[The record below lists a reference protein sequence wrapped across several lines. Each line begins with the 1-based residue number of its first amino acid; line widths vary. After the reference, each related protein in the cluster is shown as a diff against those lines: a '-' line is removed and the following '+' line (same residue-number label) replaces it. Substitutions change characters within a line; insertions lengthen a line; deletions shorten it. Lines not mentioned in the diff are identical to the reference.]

1 MVKVIVVG
9 ATGLVGGTILSL
21 LEERNF
27 PTDEVKCLASER
39 SAGKPLPFRGKD
51 LEVRTLRSE
60 EFQGYDLALFA
71 AGGEVSREFIPLAL
85 EAGLEVVDNSSY
97 FRMDPQV
104 PLVVPEVN
112 PEAIGEARL
121 IANPNCSTIQC
132 MAPLFALDRAWGLK
146 RVVYS
151 TYQSVSGSGVK
162 GLKDLEEG
170 TNFAYPHPIRDN
182 LLPQIDDFLESG
194 YTKEEMK
201 MVNESRKILS
211 RPHLPVTATAV
222 RVPVP
227 CCHGVSINVELDRDF
242 DLEEVRNCLRSQDGV
257 VVLDQPEKGVYP
269 MPRDLAGTDEVYVGR
284 IRRDPSIPYGLN
296 LWTVADNVRKGAALN
311 TVEIAELLLQRKLDE
326 MSD

>member
-1 MVKVIVVG
+1 MTKVIVVG
-9 ATGLVGGTILSL
+9 ATGLVGGSILSI

-27 PTDEVKCLASER
+27 PADEVKCLASER
-39 SAGKPLPFRGKD
+39 SAGKSLPFRGKD

-71 AGGEVSREFIPLAL
+71 AGGEVSRDFIPLAL
-85 EAGLEVVDNSSY
+85 DAGLEVVDNSSY
-97 FRMDPQV
+97 FRMDPSV

-112 PEAIGEARL
+112 PEAIGKARL

-132 MAPLFALDRAWGLK
+132 MAPLFALDQALGLK

-162 GLKDLEEG
+162 GLEDLKEG
-170 TNFAYPHPIRDN
+170 TSHAYPHPIRDN

-211 RPHLPVTATAV
+211 RPGLPITATAV

-227 CCHGVSINVELDRDF
+227 YCHGVSINVELQRDF
-242 DLEEVRNCLRSQDGV
+242 DLEEVRDLLDSQEGLF
-257 VVLDQPEKGVYP
+257 VLDRPKEGIYP
-269 MPRDLAGTDEVYVGR
+269 MPRDLVGTDEVYVGR
-284 IRRDPSIPYGLN
+284 IRRDLSVPYGLH

-311 TVEIAELLLQRKLDE
+311 TVEIAELLLQRK
-326 MSD
+326 

>member
-1 MVKVIVVG
+1 MTKVIVVG

-27 PTDEVKCLASER
+27 PADEVKCLASER
-39 SAGKPLPFRGKD
+39 SAGKTLPFRGKD
-51 LEVRTLRSE
+51 LVVRPLQSE

-71 AGGEVSREFIPLAL
+71 AGGAVSRDFIPLAL
-85 EAGLEVVDNSSY
+85 DAGLEVVDNSSY
-97 FRMDPQV
+97 FRMDPSV

-112 PEAIGEARL
+112 PESIGKARL

-132 MAPLFALDRAWGLK
+132 MAPLFALDRTLGLK

-151 TYQSVSGSGVK
+151 TYQSASGSGMK
-162 GLKDLEEG
+162 GLEDLKEG
-170 TNFAYPHPIRDN
+170 TSHAYTHPIRDN

-211 RPHLPVTATAV
+211 RPGLPVTATAV

-227 CCHGVSINVELDRDF
+227 YCHGVSINVELQRDF
-242 DLEEVRNCLRSQDGV
+242 DLEEVRDLLGSQEGLI
-257 VVLDQPEKGVYP
+257 VLDRPGEGIYP
-269 MPRDLAGTDEVYVGR
+269 MPKDLVGTDEVYVGR
-284 IRRDPSIPYGLN
+284 IRRDSSVPYGLH

-311 TVEIAELLLQRKLDE
+311 TVEIAELLLQRK
-326 MSD
+326 